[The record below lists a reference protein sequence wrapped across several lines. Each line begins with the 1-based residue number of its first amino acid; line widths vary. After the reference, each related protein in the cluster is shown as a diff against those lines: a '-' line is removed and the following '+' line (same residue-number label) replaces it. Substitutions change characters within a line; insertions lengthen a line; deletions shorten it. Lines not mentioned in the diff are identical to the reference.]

1 MRDIYMA
8 RGKDEVLTR
17 ITVEA
22 YDKRYIVESPYA
34 DSNILGNLLDMVYVI
49 SRMATYSEDTILRAM
64 QDFLEEHGFKEEEE
78 ETSLQA

>member
-22 YDKRYIVESPYA
+22 YDKRYIVESPFS
-34 DSNILGNLLDMVYVI
+34 DSNILRDLLDMVYVI
-49 SRMATYSEDTILRAM
+49 SLMATYADVTILREM
-64 QDFLEEHGFKEEEE
+64 KEFLEEHGLKEE

>member
-1 MRDIYMA
+1 MRDICMA

-17 ITVEA
+17 IIVEA
-22 YDKRYIVESPYA
+22 YDKRYIVESPYS

-64 QDFLEEHGFKEEEE
+64 EDFLEEHGFKEEEE
-78 ETSLQA
+78 TSLQA